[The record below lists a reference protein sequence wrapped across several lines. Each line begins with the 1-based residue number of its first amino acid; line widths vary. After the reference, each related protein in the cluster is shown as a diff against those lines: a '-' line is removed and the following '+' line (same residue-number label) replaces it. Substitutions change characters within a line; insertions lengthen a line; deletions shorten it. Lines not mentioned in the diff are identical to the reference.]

1 LLQHKHIIIRAEV
14 EAPPFD
20 TTQIELWLKQL
31 VNDLG
36 MKIMMGPISGY
47 SPIVGN
53 RGLTAAVVIETS
65 HIVLHAWD
73 EDDPAMLQLDVYT
86 CSHLDKN
93 VVLDAIEQFK
103 PVHVDYKI
111 LDRESKFI
119 TLVEKSS

>member
-1 LLQHKHIIIRAEV
+1 MLQHKHLIVRAEV
-14 EAPPFD
+14 NRPPFE
-20 TTQIELWLKQL
+20 TARIEDWLRKL
-31 VNDLG
+31 VDALG

-86 CSHLDKN
+86 CSHLDPQ
-93 VVLDAIEQFK
+93 VIWDALQEFE
-103 PVHVDYKI
+103 PVHVDYKL

-119 TLVEKSS
+119 TILEKSS